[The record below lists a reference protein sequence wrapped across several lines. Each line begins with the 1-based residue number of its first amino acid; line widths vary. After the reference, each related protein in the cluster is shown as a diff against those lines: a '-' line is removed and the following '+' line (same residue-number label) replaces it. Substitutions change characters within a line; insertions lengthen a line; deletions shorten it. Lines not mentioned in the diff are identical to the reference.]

1 MRRSA
6 GDWAFG
12 FMQSSRAVI
21 VSHVV
26 YGILLGASF
35 LGFAGGPWWVVPI
48 GAGLL
53 LLENRDFKT
62 AGDRG
67 LSSLV
72 SRLARN
78 IMFVSVSF
86 ALGLAAAMVFP

>member
-1 MRRSA
+1 M
-6 GDWAFG
+6 F
-12 FMQSSRAVI
+12 
-21 VSHVV
+21 V
-26 YGILLGASF
+26 YAILFGASL

-53 LLENRDFKT
+53 LLENRDLNT

-67 LSSLV
+67 FSSLMF
-72 SRLARN
+72 RLARN

-86 ALGLAAAMVFP
+86 ALGLAAALVFP

>member
-1 MRRSA
+1 M
-6 GDWAFG
+6 F
-12 FMQSSRAVI
+12 
-21 VSHVV
+21 V
-26 YGILLGASF
+26 YGILLGVSL
-35 LGFAGGPWWVVPI
+35 LGFAGRAWWVVPI

-53 LLENRDFKT
+53 LLENRDLNT

-78 IMFVSVSF
+78 IMFVTVSF
-86 ALGLAAAMVFP
+86 ALGFATALVFP

>member
-1 MRRSA
+1 M
-6 GDWAFG
+6 F
-12 FMQSSRAVI
+12 
-21 VSHVV
+21 V
-26 YGILLGASF
+26 YAILFGASL

-53 LLENRDFKT
+53 LFENRDLNT

-72 SRLARN
+72 FRLARN

-86 ALGLAAAMVFP
+86 ALGLAAALVFP

>member
-1 MRRSA
+1 M
-6 GDWAFG
+6 F
-12 FMQSSRAVI
+12 
-21 VSHVV
+21 V

-35 LGFAGGPWWVVPI
+35 LGFVGGPWSVVPI

-53 LLENRDFKT
+53 LLENRDLNT

-67 LSSLV
+67 LSPLV

-86 ALGLAAAMVFP
+86 ALGLATALVFP

>member
-1 MRRSA
+1 VIGHLASCNRLVQRL
-6 GDWAFG
+6 WAMF
-12 FMQSSRAVI
+12 
-21 VSHVV
+21 V
-26 YGILLGASF
+26 YGILLGASR

-53 LLENRDFKT
+53 LLENRDFNT

-67 LSSLV
+67 FSSLV
-72 SRLARN
+72 FRLARN

-86 ALGLAAAMVFP
+86 ALGLAAALVFP

>member
-1 MRRSA
+1 MV
-6 GDWAFG
+6 G
-12 FMQSSRAVI
+12 RA
-21 VSHVV
+21 
-26 YGILLGASF
+26 
-35 LGFAGGPWWVVPI
+35 I

-53 LLENRDFKT
+53 LLENRDLNT

-78 IMFVSVSF
+78 IMFVTVSF
-86 ALGLAAAMVFP
+86 ALGFATALVFP